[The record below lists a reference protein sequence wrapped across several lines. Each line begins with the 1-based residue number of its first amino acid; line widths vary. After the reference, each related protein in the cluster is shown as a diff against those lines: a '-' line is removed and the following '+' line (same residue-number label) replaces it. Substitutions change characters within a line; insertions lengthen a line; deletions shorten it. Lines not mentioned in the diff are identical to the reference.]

1 MEKRIF
7 VIEDENGEPV
17 IIETEDYLN
26 YILRMIRNTPNDTE
40 LGNKL
45 RREYDTLKISL
56 LVLFNDNIEDDEEIP
71 Y

>member
-45 RREYDTLKISL
+45 RREYDTLRLSL
-56 LVLFNDNIEDDEEIP
+56 IIMFGDDIENEIP
-71 Y
+71 YE

>member
-56 LVLFNDNIEDDEEIP
+56 IVLFNDNIEDDEEIP